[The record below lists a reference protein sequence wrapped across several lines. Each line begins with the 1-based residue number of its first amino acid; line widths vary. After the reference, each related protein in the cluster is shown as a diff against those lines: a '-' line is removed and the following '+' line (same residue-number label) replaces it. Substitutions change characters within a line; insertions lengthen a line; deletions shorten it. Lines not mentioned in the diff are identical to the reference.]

1 MENYS
6 NRKSLP
12 TRFVEAVAVALLAI
26 LVTLVTMQVF
36 MRYIMHSPL
45 VWSEEMA
52 RMSFIWFAFIGA
64 GLGFRYHLDLRV
76 TFFADMLPTRYGL
89 LLRLVIHVV
98 EVAFMIVI
106 LWNGWFLN
114 ERIFSTP
121 TPALYWT
128 KSTFYGGIMGGGLV
142 ILAYALV
149 RVKEVIEA
157 MRETGRS
164 N

>member
-98 EVAFMIVI
+98 EVAFMVVI